1 MWVSLNINISLSLF
15 LGDQTVVWEGSGES
29 TLGKQAAIREVAE
42 LGFLGL

>member
-1 MWVSLNINISLSLF
+1 MWVSLNTNISLSLF
-15 LGDQTVVWEGSGES
+15 LGDQTVWEGSGEI